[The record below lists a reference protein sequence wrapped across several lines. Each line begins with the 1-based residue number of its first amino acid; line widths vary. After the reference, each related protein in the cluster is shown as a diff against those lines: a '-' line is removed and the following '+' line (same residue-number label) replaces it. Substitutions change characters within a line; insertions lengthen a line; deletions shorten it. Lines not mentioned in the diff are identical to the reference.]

1 VRLTFLGTG
10 TSGGVP
16 MIACTCPVCLSTD
29 AKDKRLRSAVM
40 IEAEGKTLIVDSG
53 PDFRQQMLRE
63 KVMRVDGIIY
73 THSHKD
79 HTGGLDD
86 IRAYNYIL
94 KRDMPLYLDA
104 FTEQEIRD
112 QYSYIFSPNPYPGIP
127 RVQIHRIDGDTPF
140 VAEGISVIPIK
151 ALHHQMPVLGFRFGD
166 ITYITDANYI
176 APTEIE
182 KIRGTRILVLNA
194 LRREAHISHFTLQQA
209 IELIQ
214 QIKPERAYLTH
225 ISHQLGTYHDV
236 SKELPEGIF
245 LAYDGLKVE

>member
-1 VRLTFLGTG
+1 MRLTFLGTG

-29 AKDKRLRSAVM
+29 AKDKRLRSSVM
-40 IEAEGKTLIVDSG
+40 IEADGKTLIVDTG

-63 KVMRVDGIIY
+63 SVMRVDGIIY

-86 IRAYNYIL
+86 IRAYNYVL

-104 FTEQEIRD
+104 FTEQEIRE
-112 QYSYIFSPNPYPGIP
+112 QYAYIFSPNPYPGIP
-127 RVQIHRIDGDTPF
+127 RVQMHRISGDAPF
-140 VAEGISVIPIK
+140 VAEGILVIPIK
-151 ALHHQMPVLGFRFGD
+151 ALHHQMPVLGFRFGH

-176 APTEIE
+176 APEEIE
-182 KIRGTRILVLNA
+182 KIKGTRILILNA
-194 LRREAHISHFTLQQA
+194 LRREQHISHFTLQQA

-214 QIKPERAYLTH
+214 EIKPERAYLTH

-236 SKELPEGIF
+236 SQELPEGIF

>member
-1 VRLTFLGTG
+1 MRLTFLGTG

-16 MIACTCPVCLSTD
+16 MIACTCPVCQSTD
-29 AKDKRLRSAVM
+29 SKDKRLRSSVM
-40 IEAEGKTLIVDSG
+40 IEAEGKTLVIDSG

-63 KVMRVDGIIY
+63 NVMRVDGIIY
-73 THSHKD
+73 THPHKD

-86 IRAYNYIL
+86 IRGYNYVL

-112 QYSYIFSPNPYPGIP
+112 QYSYIFNPNPYPGIP
-127 RVQIHRIDGDTPF
+127 RVQLHRIDGDTPF
-140 VAEGISVIPIK
+140 VAEGIPVIPIK
-151 ALHHQMPVLGFRFGD
+151 AMHHLMPVLGFRFGD

-176 APTEIE
+176 APEEID

-194 LRREAHISHFTLQQA
+194 LRHEQHISHFTLQQA

-214 QIKPERAYLTH
+214 EIKPERAYLTH
-225 ISHQLGTYHDV
+225 ISHQLGKYEDV

>member
-16 MIACTCPVCLSTD
+16 MIACKCPVCTSTD
-29 AKDKRLRSAVM
+29 SKDKRLRSSVL
-40 IEAEGKTLIVDSG
+40 IETEGKTLLIDCG

-63 KVMRVDGIIY
+63 QVERVDGIIF

-94 KRDMPLYLDA
+94 KRDMPLYLTA
-104 FTEQEIRD
+104 FTESEIRD

-127 RVQIHRIDGDTPF
+127 RVHMHTIDGDTPF
-140 VAEGISVIPIK
+140 EAEGIPVVPIK

-166 ITYITDANYI
+166 VTYITDANYI
-176 APTEIE
+176 APEEIE
-182 KIRGTRILVLNA
+182 KIKGSRILVLNA
-194 LRREAHISHFTLQQA
+194 LRREQHISHFTLQQA
-209 IELIQ
+209 IDLIKEL
-214 QIKPERAYLTH
+214 KPERAYLTH
-225 ISHQLGTYHDV
+225 ISHQMGKHEDV
-236 SKELPEGIF
+236 SQELPEGVH
-245 LAYDGLKVE
+245 LAYDGLQVE